1 MTTKEK
7 IEALDNLIGMVD
19 DNHGTDYDEA
29 LKSAKHSLEAWDKV
43 KTNGDVI
50 KAMFPNAE
58 ISLNLYTPSVDIFF
72 GGILMM
78 RANMKWWNAP
88 YKIESEEK

>member
-29 LKSAKHSLEAWDKV
+29 LKSAKRSLDAWDKV
-43 KTNGDVI
+43 IEEIENTSIADFIATQTVLEVI
-50 KAMFPNAE
+50 KKHLGE
-58 ISLNLYTPSVDIFF
+58 VET
-72 GGILMM
+72 
-78 RANMKWWNAP
+78 
-88 YKIESEEK
+88 

>member
-29 LKSAKHSLEAWDKV
+29 LKSAKRSLEAWEKV
-43 KTNGDVI
+43 IEEI
-50 KAMFPNAE
+50 KN
-58 ISLNLYTPSVDIFF
+58 ISIYVRTT
-72 GGILMM
+72 
-78 RANMKWWNAP
+78 
-88 YKIESEEK
+88 SEEMVMPYINPHGVIHIIKKHLGEVEHEQTER

>member
-29 LKSAKHSLEAWDKV
+29 LKSAKRSLEAWEKVIEEIKQEITYKPMEMWDYRMGLTKALDIIDK
-43 KTNGDVI
+43 N
-50 KAMFPNAE
+50 KAKNE
-58 ISLNLYTPSVDIFF
+58 V
-72 GGILMM
+72 
-78 RANMKWWNAP
+78 
-88 YKIESEEK
+88 EE

>member
-29 LKSAKHSLEAWDKV
+29 LKSAKRSLEAWEKVIEEIKQEIAYKPMEMWDYRMGLTKALDIIDK
-43 KTNGDVI
+43 N
-50 KAMFPNAE
+50 KA
-58 ISLNLYTPSVDIFF
+58 
-72 GGILMM
+72 
-78 RANMKWWNAP
+78 
-88 YKIESEEK
+88 

>member
-29 LKSAKHSLEAWDKV
+29 LKSAKRSLEAWDKV

-50 KAMFPNAE
+50 NMVFPNCKVIILADR
-58 ISLNLYTPSVDIFF
+58 TVSVKYKEHGCWVHYEFD
-72 GGILMM
+72 
-78 RANMKWWNAP
+78 WWNAP
-88 YKIESEEK
+88 YKESEDKE

>member
-1 MTTKEK
+1 MTREEK

-29 LKSAKHSLEAWDKV
+29 LKSAKRSLEAWDKV

-50 KAMFPNAE
+50 KAMFPNVEITRIQANCVIIWIDKPWIKCE
-58 ISLNLYTPSVDIFF
+58 ISNH
-72 GGILMM
+72 
-78 RANMKWWNAP
+78 WWNAP
-88 YKIESEEK
+88 YKAESEEV

>member
-29 LKSAKHSLEAWDKV
+29 LKSAKRSLEVWDNV

-50 KAMFPNAE
+50 MAMFP
-58 ISLNLYTPSVDIFF
+58 TVDTYFSNVID
-72 GGILMM
+72 
-78 RANMKWWNAP
+78 MKLWWNAK
-88 YKIESEEK
+88 YKGGGE